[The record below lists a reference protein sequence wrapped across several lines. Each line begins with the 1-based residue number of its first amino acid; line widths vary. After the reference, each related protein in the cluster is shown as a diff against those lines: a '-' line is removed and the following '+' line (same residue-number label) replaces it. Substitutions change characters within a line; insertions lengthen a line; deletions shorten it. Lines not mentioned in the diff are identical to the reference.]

1 MSTVNAYSAWV
12 NGKGSV
18 SVLCGV
24 ESDSLSAISMGLAPR
39 LLRTCIHTFNMAV
52 FENKFGIKAAELAHT
67 SHLEPYRFQE
77 NGREPV
83 NLQSIFG
90 QAVKIQIVETSDFNE
105 AVSFKII
112 NEKDAN
118 GNYVIRDNAF
128 KLDRETKK
136 RVTDAKGNFVY
147 RKCFL
152 RPDTSAYADKLMIVA
167 QRNPVDM
174 NSITENIPVEETANA
189 DDVPF

>member
-24 ESDSLSAISMGLAPR
+24 ESDSLSAISLGLAPR
-39 LLRTCIHTFNMAV
+39 LLRTCIHTFAMDV
-52 FENKFGIKAAELAHT
+52 FENKFGIKASDLDHT
-67 SHLEPYRFQE
+67 SSSEPYKLTE
-77 NGREPV
+77 KV
-83 NLQSIFG
+83 NLSSVFG
-90 QAVKIQIVETSDFNE
+90 MPVKIQIIETSDFNE
-105 AVSFKII
+105 AVSYKII

-118 GNYVIRDNAF
+118 GNFIVRDSAF

-136 RVTDAKGNFVY
+136 RVTDANGNFIY

-152 RPDTSAYADKLMIVA
+152 KPDTEAYADKLMVVA
-167 QRNPVDM
+167 QRTNADL
-174 NSITENIPVEETANA
+174 SAITENIPVEETANA